1 MFADMPQAMATS
13 RPWASMPASY
23 RRGEEA
29 AGGGDAGGSTIYV
42 IRILNT
48 RPDPGRW
55 RGGRGKAWARGRAG
69 EKNALAAPGAARE

>member
-1 MFADMPQAMATS
+1 MFADMPQALATS

-23 RRGEEA
+23 QRGEEA

-42 IRILNT
+42 IRGLT
-48 RPDPGRW
+48 LGDGV
-55 RGGRGKAWARGRAG
+55 GVVGACGRAG